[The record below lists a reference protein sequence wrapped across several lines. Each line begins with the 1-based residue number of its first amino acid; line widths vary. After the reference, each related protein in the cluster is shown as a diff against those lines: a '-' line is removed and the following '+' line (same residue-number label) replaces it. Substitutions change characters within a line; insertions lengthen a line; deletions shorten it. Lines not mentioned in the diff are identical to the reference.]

1 MEEVEAVQLADIEDF
16 YLLHGKKP
24 VPIDTPL
31 FSGQELSLQ
40 LRFADGRERRFLL
53 TDLHGHRR
61 EDAPD

>member
-1 MEEVEAVQLADIEDF
+1 MEEVEAVRLADIEDF
-16 YLLHGKKP
+16 YLHGKKP

-40 LRFADGRERRFLL
+40 LRFADDRERRFLL
-53 TDLHGHRR
+53 TDLHGHGR